1 MAAFFF
7 IEENAM
13 KNRSIIYIGGFNP
26 YYDAVKNMPWKW
38 LDIERCFSL
47 LLPDNDIQII
57 K

>member
-1 MAAFFF
+1 
-7 IEENAM
+7 M
-13 KNRSIIYIGGFNP
+13 KNRSIICIGGFNP
-26 YYDAVKNMPWKW
+26 YYGAVKNMPWKW